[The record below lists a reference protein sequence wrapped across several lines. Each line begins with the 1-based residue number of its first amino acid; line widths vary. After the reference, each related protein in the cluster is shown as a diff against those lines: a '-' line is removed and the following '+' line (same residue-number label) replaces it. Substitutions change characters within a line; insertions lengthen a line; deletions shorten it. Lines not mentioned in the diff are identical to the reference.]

1 MWFFFDTSALVK
13 RYHEEK
19 GTGCVDRIF
28 DTILSGRHRG
38 TVSSLAILEL
48 VSAIRRKVAS
58 GELDDKDFI
67 DASAYFM
74 EEVSGSFLV
83 IPIDSVLHLDALD
96 MVVKH
101 ALRASDSIQLAC
113 ALKLAQTVEKSEI
126 CLVNCDQEL
135 SSAAAKEG
143 FRIIDPQA
151 AAMQDLNEVLK

>member
-1 MWFFFDTSALVK
+1 M
-13 RYHEEK
+13 
-19 GTGCVDRIF
+19 
-28 DTILSGRHRG
+28 
-38 TVSSLAILEL
+38 AILEL

-96 MVVKH
+96 VVVKH

-143 FRIIDPQA
+143 FRIIDPQV
-151 AAMQDLNEVLK
+151 AAMQDLNDVLK